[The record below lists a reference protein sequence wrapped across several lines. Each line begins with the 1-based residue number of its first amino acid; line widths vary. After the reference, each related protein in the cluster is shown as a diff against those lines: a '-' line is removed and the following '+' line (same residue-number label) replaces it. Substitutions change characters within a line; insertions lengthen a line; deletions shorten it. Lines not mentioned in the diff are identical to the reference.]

1 MNKIMLRTSDA
12 WLTSRLSH
20 RTSKQAYHIEDWRI
34 RDHTCVFGLFI
45 LYKKF
50 CPAIFLHFWMVW
62 TNTLWLR
69 LLSNDNTNLICMVLF
84 KQCLL
89 SHYGRPYWYTERLNQ
104 TNKKFLNLHLSIVQ
118 SALQYGHVVSPLFSH
133 SLIQFAWYSWP
144 HDRGFASSQHILSQQ
159 MQHWRFSSL
168 TSNKC
173 SFPCSSFCLY
183 SLFKCSSFLLY
194 LW

>member
-1 MNKIMLRTSDA
+1 MSIWSVVTIIIIIMVIMNTDDDDNNYDNIDDDDDTDLAKSSCFWSLSD
-12 WLTSRLSH
+12 SFD
-20 RTSKQAYHIEDWRI
+20 KED
-34 RDHTCVFGLFI
+34 LFAEI
-45 LYKKF
+45 NNLNW
-50 CPAIFLHFWMVW
+50 CQRVIQ
-62 TNTLWLR
+62 
-69 LLSNDNTNLICMVLF
+69 LLENSTFPSQNSENLKL
-84 KQCLL
+84 
-89 SHYGRPYWYTERLNQ
+89 
-104 TNKKFLNLHLSIVQ
+104 LNLHLSIVQ